1 MLAMSTTITV
11 DIPGATPEQHKKAA
25 AWLLAYFEQR
35 GITPDDAA
43 TSSFNRELHSEAGV
57 DVPFEVAE
65 ADAWDGAE
73 KAVCKALG
81 LKACSITLDE

>member
-1 MLAMSTTITV
+1 MSTTITV
-11 DIPGATPEQHKKAA
+11 DIPGASPDQHTKAA
-25 AWLLAYFEQR
+25 AWLVSYFER
-35 GITPDDAA
+35 LGVTPEDAA
-43 TSSFNRELHSEAGV
+43 TSSFNRELHNEAGV
-57 DVPFEVAE
+57 DVPFERAE